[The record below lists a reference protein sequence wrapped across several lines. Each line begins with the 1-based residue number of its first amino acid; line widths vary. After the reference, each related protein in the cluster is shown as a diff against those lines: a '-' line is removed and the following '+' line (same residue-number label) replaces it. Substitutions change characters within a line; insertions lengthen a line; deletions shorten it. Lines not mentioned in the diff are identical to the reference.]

1 MIEDAPRA
9 TAGADEM
16 LHELSALEDAIKQLL
31 EELSTGDPA
40 YEVAIERAE
49 KYARSLRNDRE
60 FGVVG
65 TRVGG
70 SIGKGTAIAPLSD
83 VDLYLYLDQDVWRTS
98 RGGSL
103 LPSTVIGRLRS
114 RIEQRLH
121 FEIDTGHASIRT
133 QRHSVGI
140 RFKKKLSV
148 GIDVV
153 PALVEGEDVEV
164 ALIPRRQ
171 TDTFVETSVERQL
184 RLIDELDSPFHY
196 LRRGIRLLKFWN
208 RQADVGLHS
217 YAVEVLGMHAV
228 VRGCKRTVMGVFLS
242 TLGFIAETNMREP
255 VYIEHF
261 FRFSPRTRRACII
274 LDPAMPNN
282 NLGELM
288 DARDGDRL
296 GAAARRALYKL
307 DKASDFAARGRS
319 RVAAEC
325 LSEAFG
331 QPGLFARD

>member
-1 MIEDAPRA
+1 MP
-9 TAGADEM
+9 
-16 LHELSALEDAIKQLL
+16 HEFPALEDALKRLL
-31 EELSTGDPA
+31 DELSTADAEYG
-40 YEVAIERAE
+40 VAIERAQ
-49 KYARSLRNDRE
+49 KYARSLENDRE

-83 VDLYLYLDQDVWRTS
+83 VDLYLYLDRDIWRAK
-98 RGGSL
+98 RGGAL

-114 RIEQRLH
+114 RVEQRLH
-121 FEIDTGHASIRT
+121 FEIDSGYAVVRP

-140 RFKKKLSV
+140 KFKKKNSV

-153 PALVEGEDVEV
+153 PALVAGDDIDE

-184 RLIDELDSPFHY
+184 QLIDELDSPFHY

-228 VRGCKRTVMGVFLS
+228 ARGCKRTAMGVFLS

-255 VYIEHF
+255 VYIERF
-261 FRFSPRTRRACII
+261 FRFSPRSRRACII
-274 LDPAMPNN
+274 FDPAMPDN
-282 NLGELM
+282 NLGAAM

-296 GAAARRALYKL
+296 GAAARRALQKL
-307 DKASDFAARGRS
+307 DKASGFAARGKI
-319 RVAAEC
+319 RVASEC

-331 QPGLFARD
+331 QPGLFSGD